1 LYTQC
6 PDCSTVFRVTAEAL
20 RAAQG
25 RVRCGICS
33 AGFDALENL
42 SEAPIARSLDDA
54 AHVDTITVEELP
66 GNEFIELSAA
76 ANGPEIEDTEET
88 DVRDEP
94 EQAAPGAADA
104 APEAVPAEAESAAAD
119 EPEWDEQLEAAPAAP
134 GPGEAA
140 PAPGDVPEESPPDEE
155 PPGRAPGDGTSPGQP
170 GDSEPAAEAA
180 PEQEDAASET
190 DAGEPWPSA
199 GDAAEVA
206 AGADASA
213 DANADADVEMDTDA
227 DAELDTYSDLDAD
240 ADADVDVDVDA
251 GPDRPAAD
259 LLDSL
264 PDTALEFHGSADDL
278 ERLFVPAGAGL
289 PAAEPAAPDLPQ
301 AFEDVA
307 SQDLSGIEVHE
318 EEFTWTDDAGEPFDP
333 GNPAHVA
340 AVLASSSG
348 TPGKSKENDLD
359 RTDEYPVL
367 VLQDDE
373 AQASPEATPAGDDT
387 TEREE
392 VSRIEGE
399 RAGEPG
405 SEPPSGADG
414 SAPPGEASAGTEP
427 GRAQDDEAPLLIIP
441 EELRRGPSST
451 AADDLDAP
459 VDLDEEAPR
468 RWPFIAAAAVLALAL
483 GAQAV
488 HHWRLDLA
496 RDPATG
502 PWILGAYQAF
512 GIDLPR
518 PVDLAS
524 FELRQLGAASD
535 PGQAGRIR
543 VRASIVNHAPFAQP
557 YPLLRL
563 TLQDRFGSTIGAR
576 NLGPAEYLPGAAVDP
591 SGLLGASQ
599 RADAE
604 VVFVDPGREAV
615 GFELDVCTEGD
626 AGLRCSADL
635 PRSAP

>member
-1 LYTQC
+1 MYTQC

-33 AGFDALENL
+33 TGFDALENL

-54 AHVDTITVEELP
+54 AHEDTITVEELP

-76 ANGPEIEDTEET
+76 ANVPEAVDTGET
-88 DVRDEP
+88 DLQDPPEGPAAADVDPEVVPAEAEPLPADEP
-94 EQAAPGAADA
+94 EGKEGFEAAPTAPGAADA
-104 APEAVPAEAESAAAD
+104 TE
-119 EPEWDEQLEAAPAAP
+119 
-134 GPGEAA
+134 
-140 PAPGDVPEESPPDEE
+140 APGDIPDQFPPDEE
-155 PPGRAPGDGTSPGQP
+155 PAGRAPEDGASPGRP
-170 GDSEPAAEAA
+170 GDSEPVAEAA
-180 PEQEDAASET
+180 PDEEDVAPET
-190 DAGEPWPSA
+190 RAGEPWSSA

-206 AGADASA
+206 AGADAG
-213 DANADADVEMDTDA
+213 ADAD
-227 DAELDTYSDLDAD
+227 LD
-240 ADADVDVDVDA
+240 ADADVDVDADADVDAELDTYGDLDADADVDVDMDA
-251 GPDRPAAD
+251 GPERPAAD

-264 PDTALEFHGSADDL
+264 PDTALEFHGSAEDL

-289 PAAEPAAPDLPQ
+289 PGAEPAAPDLPQ
-301 AFEDVA
+301 VLEDIA

-318 EEFTWTDDAGEPFDP
+318 EEFSWTDDAGEPFDP

-348 TPGKSKENDLD
+348 TPGKAKEDDLD
-359 RTDEYPVL
+359 RTDEHPVL

-373 AQASPEATPAGDDT
+373 AQASPEAAAADDDT
-387 TEREE
+387 PGGEDGSQ
-392 VSRIEGE
+392 VDGE
-399 RAGEPG
+399 RVPE
-405 SEPPSGADG
+405 AD
-414 SAPPGEASAGTEP
+414 A
-427 GRAQDDEAPLLIIP
+427 APLLIIP

-451 AADDLDAP
+451 ASDDLDAP

-576 NLGPAEYLPGAAVDP
+576 NLGPTEYLPGAAVDP